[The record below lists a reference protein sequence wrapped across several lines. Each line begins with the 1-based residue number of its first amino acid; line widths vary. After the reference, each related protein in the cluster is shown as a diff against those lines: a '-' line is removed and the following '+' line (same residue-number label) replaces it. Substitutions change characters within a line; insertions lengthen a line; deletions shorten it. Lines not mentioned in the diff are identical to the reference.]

1 MKLETRW
8 KPLYNQPVTSNY
20 KRLCAFLISISPVK
34 TMINEL
40 KQVAISRRD
49 GITSWAEDNPY
60 MGYNPTEK
68 EIQYFYRHDPWL
80 TVRKRVLE
88 RDNYID
94 QFELLENDRIIPGNT
109 VHHIIPLR
117 ERWDLRADIRNLE
130 VISRSNHNREHPE
143 RNGGSIVRTEY
154 ETKRRNAKLVHAVKI
169 KTNDE
174 LI

>member
-1 MKLETRW
+1 MLE
-8 KPLYNQPVTSNY
+8 Q
-20 KRLCAFLISISPVK
+20 
-34 TMINEL
+34 L
-40 KQVAISRRD
+40 KQTAIDRQQL
-49 GITSWAEDNPY
+49 ITTWADSNPY
-60 MGYNPTEK
+60 MGYDPTEK
-68 EIQYFYRHDPWL
+68 EIQTFYRSKPWL
-80 TVRKRVLE
+80 AVRQQVLN

-94 QFELLENDRIIPGNT
+94 QFELVENDRIIPGNT

-143 RNGGSIVRTEY
+143 RNGGSVVRTEY

>member
-49 GITSWAEDNPY
+49 EITSWAEDNPY
-60 MGYNPTEK
+60 MGYNPTDK